1 MKTHCCCCNASE
13 NDVTSEDI
21 LRSQNLRLQRALL
34 KEQRKVDN
42 NKVVASMIGV
52 IVLILILF

>member
-1 MKTHCCCCNASE
+1 M
-13 NDVTSEDI
+13 TSEDV
-21 LRSQNLRLQRALL
+21 LRNENLRLQRALI

-52 IVLILILF
+52 IVCIIVFF

>member
-1 MKTHCCCCNASE
+1 M
-13 NDVTSEDI
+13 TSEDV
-21 LRSQNLRLQRALL
+21 LRNENLRLQRALM

-52 IVLILILF
+52 IVLIIVFF

>member
-1 MKTHCCCCNASE
+1 M
-13 NDVTSEDI
+13 TSEDV
-21 LRSQNLRLQRALL
+21 LRIQNLRLQRALM

-52 IVLILILF
+52 IVLILVFF

>member
-1 MKTHCCCCNASE
+1 M
-13 NDVTSEDI
+13 TSEDI
-21 LRSQNLRLQRALL
+21 LRSQNLRLQRALM

-52 IVLILILF
+52 IVFVALFF

>member
-1 MKTHCCCCNASE
+1 M
-13 NDVTSEDI
+13 TSEDV
-21 LRSQNLRLQRALL
+21 LRNENLRLQRALL

>member
-1 MKTHCCCCNASE
+1 M
-13 NDVTSEDI
+13 TSEDI
-21 LRSQNLRLQRALL
+21 LRNENLRLQRALM

-52 IVLILILF
+52 IVLIIVFF